1 MACAGTSSVGQFFA
15 FAASALY
22 ALAMAISL
30 LAQVK
35 RATLD
40 SVCVCVSVC
49 RLSVSLSVCRSRCL
63 SVSLSLCLSVSLP
76 LCLLSLQAHCC
87 PVSSLASTPRGL
99 PVSLSARSKLASST
113 EKKTTCLLRM

>member
-40 SVCVCVSVC
+40 SVCLCVSVC

-63 SVSLSLCLSVSLP
+63 SVGLAVSLSLYLSLCLSISLP
-76 LCLLSLQAHCC
+76 LCSRDCLSASLSPLSASTLL
-87 PVSSLASTPRGL
+87 PRFVSS
-99 PVSLSARSKLASST
+99 
-113 EKKTTCLLRM
+113 